1 MTSDIKDGG
10 PIVREAMRQLEVERL
25 RVRAAVAEL
34 SYADE
39 NCDAQVLL
47 GIIKATRDILLQE
60 VQ

>member
-1 MTSDIKDGG
+1 MTSDVKDGG

-34 SYADE
+34 SYAE
-39 NCDAQVLL
+39 QAEDAESLM
-47 GIIKATRDILLQE
+47 GIIKSTRDILLHE